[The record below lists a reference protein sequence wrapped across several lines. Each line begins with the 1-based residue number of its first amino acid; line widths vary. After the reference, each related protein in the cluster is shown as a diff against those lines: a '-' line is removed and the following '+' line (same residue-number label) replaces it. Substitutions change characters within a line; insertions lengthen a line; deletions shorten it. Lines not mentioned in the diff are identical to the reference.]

1 MNLQSEITNEVIKLL
16 KQLIACPS
24 MSKEEN
30 ITANLISEYF
40 AEHNIPYFRK
50 INNIWAK
57 NKFFDKN
64 LTTILLNSH
73 HDTVK
78 PNANWTLDPFQP
90 IEKEGKIY
98 GLGSND
104 AGASLVSL
112 LAAFQYFYYRTD
124 LMYNLIFV
132 ASAEEEITGKNGL
145 ELLFKENDL
154 PPLSFA
160 IVGEP
165 TMMQMAIA
173 EKGLMVLDCKSKGEA
188 GHAARNEGVNAIYK
202 AIKDINWIQNYKF
215 PKDSEL
221 LGPVKMTITVIN
233 AGCQHNVVPDLCEFT
248 IDVRA
253 NDQYSLDEIFKI
265 ISENID
271 AEITPRSMRL
281 QPSKIDPQHPIVLAG
296 RQLGL
301 SSYGSPTTSD
311 QAVIPYESIKIG
323 PGDSARSHTADEF
336 IYKKE
341 IEDGIDIY
349 IKLLTKVIF

>member
-1 MNLQSEITNEVIKLL
+1 MNLQTEITSEVISLL

-30 ITANLISEYF
+30 KTATLISEYF
-40 AEHNIPYFRK
+40 SAHNIPYFRK
-50 INNIWAK
+50 INNVWAK
-57 NKFFDKN
+57 NKFYNKN
-64 LTTILLNSH
+64 LPTILINSH

-90 IEKEGKIY
+90 IEKEGKIF

-112 LAAFQYFYYRTD
+112 LASFQYFYYRSD
-124 LMYNLIFV
+124 LKYNLIFV

-165 TMMQMAIA
+165 TLMQMAIA
-173 EKGLMVLDCKSKGEA
+173 EKGLMVLDCKSEGEA
-188 GHAARNEGVNAIYK
+188 GHAARDEGVNAIYK
-202 AIKDINWIQNYKF
+202 ALKDINWIQNYSF
-215 PKDSEL
+215 PKASDL
-221 LGPVKMTITVIN
+221 LGPVKMTVTIIN
-233 AGCQHNVVPDLCEFT
+233 AGTQHNVVPDICHFT

-253 NDQYSLDEIFKI
+253 NDQYTLDEIFKI
-265 ISENID
+265 ITGNIE
-271 AEITPRSMRL
+271 AEVLPRSMRL
-281 QPSKIDPQHPIVLAG
+281 QPSKIDPQHPLVLAG
-296 RQLGL
+296 KKLGL
-301 SSYGSPTTSD
+301 STYGSPTTSD
-311 QAVIPYESIKIG
+311 QAVIPYESLKIG

-349 IKLLTKVIF
+349 IKLLSSIIF